1 MADDLVRQEIDD
13 GVGRLTLNRPEVHN
27 AFDDRLIGQLTA
39 ALLSLEADRRVRF
52 VVLAAA
58 GKSFSAGADLA
69 WMQRMAGYTER
80 ENLEDARA
88 LAGLMSTLDRL
99 AKPTVALVQGAAF
112 GGGVGLIAC
121 CDVAIASQAATFSL
135 SEVKLGLIPAVI
147 GPYVAAAM
155 GPRAA
160 RRFILTA
167 ERISA
172 QQALHHGLV
181 HEVVPADRLEETAR
195 HFLDHLAQGGPQAQ
209 AAAKD
214 LIQFLAGKPIDRA
227 MIEETAERIARIRVG
242 DEAREG
248 LAAFLEKRKAAW
260 QFE

>member
-1 MADDLVRQEIDD
+1 MADDLVLQEING
-13 GVGRLTLNRPEVHN
+13 GVGRLTLNRPAVHN

-121 CDVAIASQAATFSL
+121 CDVAIASEAATFSL

-147 GPYVAAAM
+147 SPYIVAAM
-155 GPRAA
+155 GPGAA
-160 RRFILTA
+160 RRFILTG
-167 ERISA
+167 ERFSA
-172 QQALHHGLV
+172 RRALHHGLV
-181 HEVVPADRLEETAR
+181 HEVVPADRLEETGR
-195 HFLDHLAQGGPQAQ
+195 HVLDHLAQGGPQAQ
-209 AAAKD
+209 ADAKD
-214 LIQFLAGKPIDRA
+214 LILSLAGKPTDRA
-227 MIEETAERIARIRVG
+227 MIEETAERIAWIRVG
-242 DEAREG
+242 EEAREG
-248 LAAFLEKRKAAW
+248 LAAFLEKRKPGW
-260 QFE
+260 QAK